1 MENLLK
7 DKKEHGFEE
16 YTNNLLEQNEISCPK
31 KETDNGCCASKSEGI
46 LIQKNN

>member
-16 YTNNLLEQNEISCPK
+16 YTDNLVENNKISCPK
-31 KETDNGCCASKSEGI
+31 KEADNGCCTNKSEGI
-46 LIQKNN
+46 LIQK